1 MIFFKNLFILLF
13 LSVSLFAQESII
25 TSQEIISTDS
35 PEELIDNKVD
45 TYESINAQNLDNIE
59 EQMQSTVE
67 TINTAPVKETT
78 PIVDESTSPPSQ
90 PKEQIAPT
98 SNEPKGTLKKT
109 FSEAVAQAK
118 KEHKIILLEVYATNC
133 PFCEKMESETF
144 TQDSVIEELEDNF
157 ILVKINGDEEKIPLG
172 ITMQMT
178 PMHVFITETEDIK
191 DMTFGFLGEKDFL
204 ELLEKEKN

>member
-1 MIFFKNLFILLF
+1 MVFFKNLFILLF

-35 PEELIDNKVD
+35 PEELIDNRLETTV
-45 TYESINAQNLDNIE
+45 ESIDTNIPTKEVTSITKE
-59 EQMQSTVE
+59 E
-67 TINTAPVKETT
+67 
-78 PIVDESTSPPSQ
+78 TSSSQ
-90 PKEQIAPT
+90 PKEHITPILDKA
-98 SNEPKGTLKKT
+98 KGVLKKS
-109 FSEAVAQAK
+109 FREAIAQAK
-118 KEHKIILLEVYATNC
+118 EEHKLILLEVYGTNC
-133 PFCEKMESETF
+133 HFCEKMESEVF
-144 TQDSVIEELEDNF
+144 PLESVIKELEDNF

-204 ELLEKEKN
+204 ELLDREKN